1 MHICFLNTNMRNKS
15 SHINQRTEVP
25 KKVIATCE
33 AWSRTTLQFR
43 QNWETYTL
51 LCKNMFS
58 FQRTV
63 FLNFVSTRY
72 SHKPPLNMLQTGY
85 KVSVKKTNLADTQ

>member
-1 MHICFLNTNMRNKS
+1 MRNKS
-15 SHINQRTEVP
+15 SHINQRTQVP

-33 AWSRTTLQFR
+33 AWSRTTPQFK

-51 LCKNMFS
+51 LRKNMFS

-63 FLNFVSTRY
+63 FENFVSTIFTQTTIDV
-72 SHKPPLNMLQTGY
+72 LNMLQTGY
-85 KVSVKKTNLADTQ
+85 KVSVKKTNLVLIKFCW